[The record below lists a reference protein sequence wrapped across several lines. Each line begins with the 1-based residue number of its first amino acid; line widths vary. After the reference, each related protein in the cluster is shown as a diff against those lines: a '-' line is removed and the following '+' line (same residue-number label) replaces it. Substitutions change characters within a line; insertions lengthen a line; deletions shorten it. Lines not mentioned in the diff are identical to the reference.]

1 MAVQNMWP
9 LAFLVLIPVIII
21 LYLLKQKA
29 VDTPFSS
36 NLLWQEIYRNLE
48 AKTPFEKLKQNI
60 LMYLQLFLMM
70 LLIFALM
77 APMLKRGG
85 LAGEN
90 VVVVV
95 DTSASMEYRY
105 DGEDSRLDYSI
116 RKAKQEIDG
125 LSEAAVVTLIS
136 CDGEANVVYQ
146 GSDKKTLKSRLAK
159 LEASNEAGT
168 LNQAVN
174 VVNSL
179 ITGMENVQVICYT
192 DTEFDSKELIRSNKE
207 ASLVVES
214 VYSEGE
220 NCSIDYVNYTMGDKG
235 IEALCK
241 ITNYGKQDV
250 VQDVSLYVDDAIAD
264 VQEASVPAG
273 ESTTVY
279 FSPQNISLEES
290 AVLKAE
296 LSARDDLNADNS
308 QSIEAVS
315 AVEKKILLLSEGNV
329 FLEKALSLD
338 ENTKVY
344 KSDDINVLKQT
355 EEPFDLYVFDGI
367 ALPEDFDMAAFQKAA
382 V

>member
-36 NLLWQEIYRNLE
+36 NLLWQEIYRKLE
-48 AKTPFEKLKQNI
+48 AKTPIEKLKQNI

-90 VVVVV
+90 VVIVV

-146 GSDKKTLKSRLAK
+146 GSDKKTLKSRLA
-159 LEASNEAGT
+159 
-168 LNQAVN
+168 
-174 VVNSL
+174 
-179 ITGMENVQVICYT
+179 
-192 DTEFDSKELIRSNKE
+192 
-207 ASLVVES
+207 
-214 VYSEGE
+214 
-220 NCSIDYVNYTMGDKG
+220 
-235 IEALCK
+235 
-241 ITNYGKQDV
+241 
-250 VQDVSLYVDDAIAD
+250 
-264 VQEASVPAG
+264 
-273 ESTTVY
+273 
-279 FSPQNISLEES
+279 
-290 AVLKAE
+290 
-296 LSARDDLNADNS
+296 
-308 QSIEAVS
+308 
-315 AVEKKILLLSEGNV
+315 
-329 FLEKALSLD
+329 
-338 ENTKVY
+338 
-344 KSDDINVLKQT
+344 
-355 EEPFDLYVFDGI
+355 
-367 ALPEDFDMAAFQKAA
+367 
-382 V
+382 